1 MDSYISSLEPDNDLL
16 DDLHLDERP
25 FPLLWNGGS
34 DEKER
39 SSLELKKVSLFNK
52 PIRSSLELKEA
63 IYFSRK
69 RYGKRLIPAVFQLS

>member
-39 SSLELKKVSLFNK
+39 SSLELKKVSFFNK
-52 PIRSSLELKEA
+52 PIRSSLELKEV
-63 IYFSRK
+63 IYFSRN
-69 RYGKRLIPAVFQLS
+69 

>member
-25 FPLLWNGGS
+25 LPWYGGS

-39 SSLELKKVSLFNK
+39 SSLELYL
-52 PIRSSLELKEA
+52 LEA
-63 IYFSRK
+63 
-69 RYGKRLIPAVFQLS
+69 RLVKSMGSIHRGEWVGDV

>member
-52 PIRSSLELKEA
+52 PIRSSLELKEV
-63 IYFSRK
+63 IYFSRNW
-69 RYGKRLIPAVFQLS
+69 YGKLSIAEILKSF